1 MKRFFYC
8 LLLIVSFSA
17 HAQYSLYDSVNT
29 RHNKISKTGTL
40 LLSGWAAA
48 SLISGLVGQ
57 NNSTGKL
64 KYFYKRNVLWGG
76 INLGLSGLGYLR
88 TKREQ
93 KDVYTSAQTF
103 KRVEAAQKVFLF
115 NTGLDLA
122 YVAFGLYTRERS
134 NKFTGDK
141 KDRLVGTGNSLL
153 FQGGFL
159 TVFDGVLYLLHNK
172 NGNRLEKKLEGL
184 SFISSGDGVGLAY
197 RF

>member
-8 LLLIVSFSA
+8 FLLLVSLSA
-17 HAQYSLYDSVNT
+17 HAQYSLFDSVNT
-29 RHNKISKTGTL
+29 RHNKIFKAGTL

-48 SLISGLVGQ
+48 SLVSGLVGK
-57 NNSTGKL
+57 NNSTGEL
-64 KYFYKRNVLWGG
+64 KYFYKRNVLWGS

-88 TKREQ
+88 IKGEERKSYSTAE
-93 KDVYTSAQTF
+93 TF
-103 KRVEAAQKVFLF
+103 KRVEAAQKIFLF

-122 YVAFGLYTRERS
+122 YVAFGLYTRERA

-141 KDRLVGTGNSLL
+141 HDRLRGTGNSLL

-159 TVFDGVLYLLHNK
+159 TLFDGVLYILHNK
-172 NGNRLEKKLEGL
+172 NGNRLEKKLDGL
-184 SFISSGDGVGLAY
+184 SFTSTGDGLGLVY